1 LIIIDPNGNHLI
13 AIQAIEIHIFRQAG
27 IFARRTNEQC
37 GQVRAGM
44 TNGNMFVEREESLS
58 NLWLFIVLNT
68 TVLALLINI
77 LSLHYGNND
86 VAPNLFYIPVVIAA
100 YWYPNRGPLF
110 AVIISAV
117 YMSMVW
123 YFVGTIVSVLV
134 ASSVTCYVLI
144 GVSVVVSSLATHMR
158 RNEVKYRGLF
168 NHAQAGVGL
177 INLETLK
184 IQEVN
189 HRFCTLFGY
198 SEEEAIL
205 IPFGD
210 LFLDAEKRNTFFR
223 NLKVHGSVENYEV
236 RLQSKTEGSRW
247 MLISAGKLPENQFV
261 ATIIDITGRKNAELA
276 LLIKDHAISSSIN
289 AIAILDLDFRI
300 TYTNQSM
307 IRLMEYHHENEF
319 IGRSAGDF
327 VSSSHQFGEIKDALS
342 EDGSWFGE
350 LVVLKFNKSP
360 FYVLLWMNLVRDD
373 SGTPICILASFI
385 DITDRKQMEAAK
397 RQALEQI
404 EKNIEQ
410 FAILGDHIRNPLAVI
425 VGLSSMAPGDITDKI
440 IVQAREIDRIIT
452 QLDKGW
458 IESENVRG
466 FIRKYYM
473 VGTAGTNEKDTT
485 RRIYDTK
492 P

>member
-1 LIIIDPNGNHLI
+1 
-13 AIQAIEIHIFRQAG
+13 
-27 IFARRTNEQC
+27 
-37 GQVRAGM
+37 M

-110 AVIISAV
+110 AVIISLA
-117 YMSMVW
+117 YLGMVW
-123 YFVGTIVSVLV
+123 FFMGGIISVLV

-177 INLETLK
+177 IDLGTLR

-189 HRFCTLFGY
+189 HRFSTMLGY
-198 SEEEAIL
+198 SEEEVIL

-210 LFLDAEKRNTFFR
+210 LFIDAEKRETFFR
-223 NLKVHGSVENYEV
+223 SLKTHGSVEIYEV
-236 RLQSKTEGSRW
+236 RLRSRNEGSRW
-247 MLISAGKLPENQFV
+247 MLISAGMLPENQFV
-261 ATIIDITGRKNAELA
+261 INIIDITDRKHAELA

-289 AIAILDLDFRI
+289 AIAILDLEFRI

-307 IRLMEYHHENEF
+307 LRLMEYHHENEF
-319 IGRSAGDF
+319 LGKSAVDF
-327 VSSSHQFGEIKDALS
+327 FSSSQQFDEVKDAVKVK
-342 EDGSWFGE
+342 GSWFGE
-350 LVVLKFNKSP
+350 LVLLKFDKSP
-360 FYVLLWMNLVRDD
+360 FYVLLWMNMVRDD
-373 SGTPICILASFI
+373 TGKPICIMASFI

-440 IVQAREIDRIIT
+440 ILQAREIDRIIT

-473 VGTAGTNEKDTT
+473 VGTSGSGEKDPGNGNRT
-485 RRIYDTK
+485 R

>member
-1 LIIIDPNGNHLI
+1 LDIIDLNENHLI

-27 IFARRTNEQC
+27 IFARLTDEQC

-44 TNGNMFVEREESLS
+44 TSGNMFVEREESLS

-110 AVIISAV
+110 AVIISLA

-123 YFVGTIVSVLV
+123 FFMGAVVSVLV

-177 INLETLK
+177 IDLNTLK

-189 HRFCTLFGY
+189 HRFSTLLGY
-198 SEEEAIL
+198 SEEEAVL
-205 IPFGD
+205 LPFGD
-210 LFLDAEKRNTFFR
+210 IFLDPEKRDIFLR
-223 NLKVHGSVENYEV
+223 NLKINGSVENFEV
-236 RLQSKTEGSRW
+236 RLRSKNDSSRW
-247 MLISAGKLPENQFV
+247 MLISAGRLPGDQFV
-261 ATIIDITGRKNAELA
+261 VDIIDITDRKHAELA

-307 IRLMEYHHENEF
+307 LRLMEYHHENEF
-319 IGRSAGDF
+319 MGRSAGDL
-327 VSSSHQFGEIKDALS
+327 VNSSQQFDEIRGALTA
-342 EDGSWFGE
+342 DGSWFGE
-350 LVVLKFNKSP
+350 LVLLKFDKSP
-360 FYVLLWMNLVRDD
+360 FYVLLWMNMVRDD
-373 SGTPICILASFI
+373 TGTPICILASFI

-397 RQALEQI
+397 RKALEQI

-425 VGLSSMAPGDITDKI
+425 VGLSSMVPGDVTDKI
-440 IVQAREIDRIIT
+440 ILQAKEIDRIIT
-452 QLDKGW
+452 QLDMGW

-466 FIRKYYM
+466 FIKKYYM
-473 VGTAGTNEKDTT
+473 VGTSGSDETDTSGVV
-485 RRIYDTK
+485 YDTK